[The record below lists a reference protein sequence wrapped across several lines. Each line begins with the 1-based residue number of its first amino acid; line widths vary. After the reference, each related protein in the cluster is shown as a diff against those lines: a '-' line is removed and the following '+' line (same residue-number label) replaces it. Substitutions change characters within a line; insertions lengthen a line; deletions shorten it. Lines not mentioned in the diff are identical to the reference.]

1 MSCSCKNGGNMFFYS
16 RKVKSDNPEEGD
28 KFVQDALNPAKII
41 RVITLDNGDYLV
53 LMDDLHSRRES
64 VPVRNKK
71 GEITSYKNETNTF
84 QSEVNLLKETGD
96 VERFKQLTE
105 IQ

>member
-1 MSCSCKNGGNMFFYS
+1 MFFYS
-16 RKVKSDNPEEGD
+16 RKVKSDNPEEAD

-41 RVITLDNGDYLV
+41 RVIVTDSGDYLV
-53 LMDDLHSRRES
+53 LMDDLHQRRES
-64 VPVRNKK
+64 IPVKNKK
-71 GEITSYKNETNTF
+71 GEVTSYKNETNTF
-84 QSEVNLLKETGD
+84 QSEISILKETGD